1 MDFETFGL
9 RNERLIVFVVG
20 VLAILGVYAYGKI
33 PASIFPTMT
42 FSRIDVVA
50 DVGNLPP
57 DQVRVAATLPLERA
71 FQGLPSVTR
80 VLATS
85 SQGSSELVVEFD
97 PHSAVQSDLT
107 YVDQAI
113 AQIRTRLPAETDVH
127 ANIIN
132 PNSEPIVSYALVSS
146 AMSQTLLNELAVQA
160 MLPRFYGTTGLARVT
175 VAGGPAR
182 EYHIDLNP
190 AELAQYGLTATDVS
204 QALSQATAVTAVG
217 LRDAHYVRDALV
229 VDAGIRSIGALKGVM
244 VPT

>member
-1 MDFETFGL
+1 MDFENFGI
-9 RNERLIVFVVG
+9 RNERLIVFVVA
-20 VLAILGVYAYGKI
+20 VLAILGVYAYGAI
-33 PASIFPTMT
+33 PVSIFPTMT

-71 FQGLPSVTR
+71 FQGLPSVAR

-97 PHSAVQSDLT
+97 SHTTVQSDLA

-113 AQIRTRLPAETDVH
+113 SQVRSRLPAETDIH

-132 PNSEPIVSYALVSS
+132 PNTEPIVSYALISP
-146 AMSQTLLNELAVQA
+146 AMSQTLLNELAVEA
-160 MLPRFYGTTGLARVT
+160 MLPRFYGAPGLARVT

-182 EYHIDLNP
+182 EY
-190 AELAQYGLTATDVS
+190 
-204 QALSQATAVTAVG
+204 
-217 LRDAHYVRDALV
+217 
-229 VDAGIRSIGALKGVM
+229 
-244 VPT
+244 